1 MGKVGLISLFLLLN
15 TYISPLYS
23 ANNPSVT
30 FTKENDGTHTFLI
43 DFKFF
48 YHGNID
54 NALKKLTNFENLKDL
69 NPTIKDSY
77 VEKSLLHEYFVRS
90 KSVSY
95 THLRA
100 HET

>member
-48 YHGNID
+48 LSICQ
-54 NALKKLTNFENLKDL
+54 TNYLF
-69 NPTIKDSY
+69 Y
-77 VEKSLLHEYFVRS
+77 CH
-90 KSVSY
+90 
-95 THLRA
+95 
-100 HET
+100 

>member
-43 DFKFF
+43 DFFLGQFF
-48 YHGNID
+48 SS
-54 NALKKLTNFENLKDL
+54 LKLLKNLV
-69 NPTIKDSY
+69 TS
-77 VEKSLLHEYFVRS
+77 
-90 KSVSY
+90 SVITS
-95 THLRA
+95 TDWS
-100 HET
+100 